1 MVEHYG
7 LYVQD
12 NTTKHGHNGSKHA
25 GSISA
30 GKPALGLEIH
40 QTATKTVSV
49 ACQFNLRLIQRIRDH
64 TWFLDF
70 KRTEKSFLQLD
81 FLIS

>member
-1 MVEHYG
+1 MVYMCRTT
-7 LYVQD
+7 LQNMATVDPNMQARSVQESL
-12 NTTKHGHNGSKHA
+12 H
-25 GSISA
+25 SA
-30 GKPALGLEIH
+30 LRYIRLPPKM
-40 QTATKTVSV
+40 VSV

-64 TWFLDF
+64 TWFLDS